1 MGQSPRS
8 HADATPAHVP
18 LPWQPARSPV
28 SPVSRPLSRPRAYM
42 SPGGRACCI
51 QVRSIL
57 AIMTAPRITPATA
70 FPIATTVR
78 DALYDRI
85 PLGRPDIS
93 LIGTAP
99 FARLERIQQLGF
111 VSRVWPGARHTRF
124 EHSLGVMHLTRL
136 AIDHIRAHPEG
147 RWLTDRDARVA
158 VAAALL
164 HDIGHYPFSH
174 AIEEL
179 GSPIVPHERGGR
191 HLIEGPLIAPILEE
205 SWGIDPGRVANFVDP
220 NGAELPPADRILRG
234 VLSGALDMDKL
245 DYLPRDARACN
256 VPYGGVDTA
265 RLIDALTVARIELP
279 GGDVNLRIAIGE
291 KGISPLHS
299 LINARQ
305 EMFDNV
311 YWHHTNRACM
321 VMLLRATQEAL
332 IVGELQPD
340 ELIGHDDDSLLARL
354 ASEVMPAATQ
364 RLTAALRERRFHK
377 RAVEVSARAT
387 ELYGRLGNLYFDRAA
402 RREVELRIA
411 DSLAAILGEPVPPE
425 TILIDIPKPEK
436 WRTDVWVRFD
446 APPVGFEP
454 LMPWRD
460 VVGLTDDDFK
470 RYEEHRRLIRIV
482 AAEPYREALSHAWER
497 LLMPLL
503 GAAI

>member
-1 MGQSPRS
+1 MIELR
-8 HADATPAHVP
+8 
-18 LPWQPARSPV
+18 LE
-28 SPVSRPLSRPRAYM
+28 
-42 SPGGRACCI
+42 
-51 QVRSIL
+51 
-57 AIMTAPRITPATA
+57 PATR
-70 FPIATTVR
+70 FPIEATVR

-85 PLGRPDIS
+85 PLTAPERA
-93 LIGTAP
+93 LIGTAA
-99 FARLERIQQLGF
+99 FTRLERIQQLGF

-136 AIDHIRAHPEG
+136 AVDHLRTTPGG
-147 RWLTDRDARVA
+147 RQLTDIDARVA

-179 GSPIVPHERGGR
+179 GPPIISHERAGR
-191 HLIEGPLIAPILEE
+191 RIIEESEIASILEE
-205 SWGIDPGRVANFVDP
+205 AWGIDPRRVAAMID
-220 NGAELPPADRILRG
+220 PADAKMTAADRLLRG

-265 RLIDALTVARIELP
+265 RLIDALS
-279 GGDVNLRIAIGE
+279 IAAIGLEGSNAPRVVVGE

-321 VMLLRATQEAL
+321 VMLLRATQDAVL
-332 IVGELQPD
+332 AGAIQPGELHR
-340 ELIGHDDDSLLARL
+340 HDDASLLENL
-354 ASEVMPAATQ
+354 ASAHMPPTTQ
-364 RLTAALRERRFHK
+364 RLARSLRDRVIYK
-377 RAVEVSARAT
+377 RAVEISSRAF
-387 ELYGRLGNLYFDRAA
+387 ELYARLGNLFFDPRA
-402 RREVELRIA
+402 RRDVELELA
-411 DSLAAILGEPVPPE
+411 KSLAARLQHDVPPE
-425 TILIDIPKPEK
+425 AVLIDIPKPER
-436 WRTDVWVRFD
+436 WGTDVWVHFER
-446 APPVGFEP
+446 PPIGFSAF
-454 LMPWRD
+454 MPWRD
-460 VVGLTDDDFK
+460 VVGLTDEDFK

-482 AAEPYREALSHAWER
+482 VAEPYREAMAETWES
-497 LLMPLL
+497 LLFPLL

>member
-1 MGQSPRS
+1 
-8 HADATPAHVP
+8 V
-18 LPWQPARSPV
+18 
-28 SPVSRPLSRPRAYM
+28 
-42 SPGGRACCI
+42 
-51 QVRSIL
+51 
-57 AIMTAPRITPATA
+57 
-70 FPIATTVR
+70 TTVR

-85 PLGRPDIS
+85 PLSAAEIA
-93 LIGTAP
+93 LIGTRP

-136 AIDHIRAHPEG
+136 AVEQLRSAPGGEMV
-147 RWLTDRDARVA
+147 TDEDARVA

-179 GSPIVPHERGGR
+179 GAPVVSHEQAGR
-191 HLIEGPLIAPILEE
+191 EIIEGPEIAPILEAE
-205 SWGIDPGRVANFVDP
+205 WRIDPGRVATMVDP
-220 NGAELPPADRILRG
+220 AGSVLGPADRLLRG
-234 VLSGALDMDKL
+234 ILSGALDMDKL

-256 VPYGGVDTA
+256 VPYGGVDTS
-265 RLIDALTVARIELP
+265 RLIDALAVAAVP
-279 GGDVNLRIAIGE
+279 GEPAEAPRVVIRE
-291 KGISPLHS
+291 KGVSPLHS

-321 VMLLRATQEAL
+321 VMLQRATQDAL
-332 IVGELQPD
+332 LAGALSPAS
-340 ELIGHDDDSLLARL
+340 LHHHDDATLLAILSSDTMPASTRRL
-354 ASEVMPAATQ
+354 ATD
-364 RLTAALRERRFHK
+364 LRERRVHK
-377 RAVEVSARAT
+377 RAVEIGSRAF
-387 ELYGRLGNLYFDRAA
+387 ELYARLGNLFFDPAA
-402 RREVELRIA
+402 RRNVEIRLA
-411 DSLAAILGEPVPPE
+411 DSLAHEMGREVPPDAILV
-425 TILIDIPKPEK
+425 DIPKPEK
-436 WRTDVWVRFD
+436 WRTDVWVVFTR
-446 APPVGFEP
+446 PPVGFSP

-460 VVGLTDDDFK
+460 VVGLTDSDFK

-482 AAEPYREALSHAWER
+482 AAEPYREAMATHWER